1 MIDLKQ
7 LIANRKAMLPTSI
20 DSGRSYSNLGTRSS
34 SKDAKT
40 LATEANQ
47 LKRSLLNQKQ
57 NYYNGELAERQANTG
72 NNAAERKDI
81 EAELSA
87 VTRELASLAKLEAK
101 TDQRSARVLE
111 SEIER
116 LHQEFKSLNT
126 LKKIDSVEDTSNQ
139 LAAEQAKPASAG
151 WVYTYDSRGRVAGQT
166 WVLGRNETQITN
178 LTNSKNSG
186 EAELQETII
195 QSRESLKFKAKQIS
209 NTSSTEKSRK
219 AAEKLNADL
228 KATTNLSVTEL
239 AKIQVTLTQALPTLK
254 SSMGKKELEAI
265 KTTLAAMNP
274 NQRNQLNQS
283 LALGEILES
292 INTSKTYSSSG
303 LKRS

>member
-1 MIDLKQ
+1 MIDVRQ
-7 LIANRKAMLPTSI
+7 LLANRRATLPASQ
-20 DSGRSYSNLGTRSS
+20 DLGRSYSNVGTRSS

-47 LKRSLLNQKQ
+47 LKRSLLNHKQ
-57 NYYNGELAERQANTG
+57 DYYNGELAERQANTG
-72 NNAAERKDI
+72 NNASERKDI
-81 EAELSA
+81 EAELASVA
-87 VTRELASLAKLEAK
+87 RELASLAKLEAK
-101 TDQRSARVLE
+101 ADQRSARVLE
-111 SEIER
+111 IELER
-116 LHQEFKSLNT
+116 LHQEFKDLNT
-126 LKKIDSVEDTSNQ
+126 LKKIDSVEDTSKQ
-139 LAAEQAKPASAG
+139 LAAEQAKPASAS
-151 WVYTYDSRGRVAGQT
+151 WVYTYDNRGRVASQT
-166 WVLGRNETQITN
+166 WVLGRNQTQITN

-195 QSRESLKFKAKQIS
+195 QNRESLKFKAKQIS

-228 KATTNLSVTEL
+228 KAATNLSVTEL
-239 AKIQVTLTQALPTLK
+239 AKIQVTLAQALPTLK